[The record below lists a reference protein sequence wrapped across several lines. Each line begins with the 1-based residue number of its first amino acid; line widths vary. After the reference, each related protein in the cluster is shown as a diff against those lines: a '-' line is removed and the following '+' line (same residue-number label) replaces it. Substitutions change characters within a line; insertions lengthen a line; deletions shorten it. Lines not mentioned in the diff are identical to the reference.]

1 MKSDAYATGQAL
13 YALFESRMVKSGDE
27 SFQNGIN
34 YLLKTQDKS
43 GAWLVETRSYPIQ
56 PFFNS
61 DFPPHYEN
69 QFISAAATNWAIL
82 AIMDALPD
90 KS

>member
-1 MKSDAYATGQAL
+1 MKSDAYATGQVL
-13 YALFESRMVKSGDE
+13 YALFESKMLQAGDE
-27 SFQNGIN
+27 LFTKGLN

-43 GAWLVETRSYPIQ
+43 GAWFVETRSFPIQ

-61 DFPPHYEN
+61 DFPPFDEN
-69 QFISAAATNWAIL
+69 QFISAAASNWAIL
-82 AIMDALPD
+82 AIMNAMPD